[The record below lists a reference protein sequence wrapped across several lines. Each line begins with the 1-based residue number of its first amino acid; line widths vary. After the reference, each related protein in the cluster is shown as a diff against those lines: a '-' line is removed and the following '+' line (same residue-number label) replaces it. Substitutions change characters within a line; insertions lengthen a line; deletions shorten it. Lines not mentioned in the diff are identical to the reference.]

1 MLFSEGTPLAV
12 FTRIPISSPPR
23 LGSRILLYTQRPALL
38 LLLAALA
45 FLHGCAR
52 FSHHQY
58 ETVYVSARSMYLRDR
73 VAAVSNRVTQV
84 VNGQPLQVIE
94 HGHRFLQVKT
104 DKNEIGWIEEHA
116 VIDSKTYDQFTQLS
130 TAHQN
135 DPVVAT
141 GVLRDDLYMHLTP
154 GRDTEHFYL
163 LPANAKVQILA
174 RAAVSHP
181 VPEGSQPQPAA
192 PTPPRAKSPPPATPA
207 PPPPPPP
214 VPAFALEDWWL
225 ARDAQGHTGWL
236 LAGRVDMDVPD
247 SVAQYAEGQRIMG
260 AYVLTHVH
268 DAGATPTQ
276 DVPEYVMVTSELK
289 SGQPSDFDSICVFT
303 WSIKHHRYETAFR
316 LHPIAGYLPVRVAT
330 QPGPNRSTVPTFSF
344 LLASGPN
351 VTTDPATGVAHPVN
365 PRTINYEMI
374 DTRVQ
379 RIGPDLAPIL
389 LLHDEA
395 KDKAARLKAEKAH
408 KRR

>member
-1 MLFSEGTPLAV
+1 
-12 FTRIPISSPPR
+12 
-23 LGSRILLYTQRPALL
+23 
-38 LLLAALA
+38 
-45 FLHGCAR
+45 
-52 FSHHQY
+52 
-58 ETVYVSARSMYLRDR
+58 MYLRDR

-84 VNGQPLQVIE
+84 VNGQSLQVIE

-130 TAHQN
+130 TVHQN

-181 VPEGSQPQPAA
+181 LPEGSQPQPSAPA
-192 PTPPRAKSPPPATPA
+192 PQPQHTKSSVTPQPTPPPA
-207 PPPPPPP
+207 
-214 VPAFALEDWWL
+214 PAFAMEDWWL

-268 DAGATPTQ
+268 DADATPSQ
-276 DVPEYVMVTSELK
+276 DIPEYVMATSELK
-289 SGQPSDFDSICVFT
+289 SGQPSDFDSILVFT
-303 WSIKHHRYETAFR
+303 WSVKHHRYETAFR

-330 QPGPNRSTVPTFSF
+330 EAGPNGATVPTFSF

-389 LLHDEA
+389 LLHDED
-395 KDKAARLKAEKAH
+395 KDKAAALRKEK
-408 KRR
+408 KRKRQ